1 MHPQVN
7 TDPLLSVTSQRATQ
21 VRPRRRRLSCLDGGG
36 VERRGDGYQDK
47 IGSEM
52 IGVPSP
58 EGRMGVWGSGLLKGR
73 CWLEGGG
80 EGGIRGTGSG
90 WMRGRARYDAPYLR
104 PSIRQ
109 RAGTSGRCS
118 RVVSRVWADERQQH
132 QSARIGFFVCKS
144 PSPDP
149 PFGRLLT
156 WRPKREDGSLG
167 PLDWPA
173 ARVSCFD
180 VLVWLPSAVRH
191 GAEGGETCAI
201 RTGIGTWLGEGGRG
215 VVVSYRSE

>member
-1 MHPQVN
+1 MMRR
-7 TDPLLSVTSQRATQ
+7 TC
-21 VRPRRRRLSCLDGGG
+21 VRRYGNAQEL
-36 VERRGDGYQDK
+36 VGDAAESSHAY
-47 IGSEM
+47 
-52 IGVPSP
+52 
-58 EGRMGVWGSGLLKGR
+58 GL
-73 CWLEGGG
+73 
-80 EGGIRGTGSG
+80 
-90 WMRGRARYDAPYLR
+90 MRGS
-104 PSIRQ
+104 SIK
-109 RAGTSGRCS
+109 AL
-118 RVVSRVWADERQQH
+118 VSV
-132 QSARIGFFVCKS
+132 FFLCKS

-156 WRPKREDGSLG
+156 WRPKRELGSLG